1 MKKFYGI
8 TSVDVQTLENNEFFQ
23 LMSESR
29 SEVAAFIKENKV
41 DGIYTIKLDETQ

>member
-29 SEVAAFIKENKV
+29 RGC
-41 DGIYTIKLDETQ
+41 GIYQGK